1 MGKEAEE
8 GKSRAT
14 EAISISFCKTH
25 VLTFQLSRA
34 EACCSEIS
42 PQQIILPGCT
52 VAQGVCCVCWGCPGE
67 PCRRARGRG
76 AQGWAWDA
84 LPELHSR
91 LSVFRARACVMPP
104 SCQGTLVSVS
114 KAVHSAIKG
123 KGWRQRKGQEV
134 PMFNEPFIQYIQLLT

>member
-1 MGKEAEE
+1 MGKETEE
-8 GKSRAT
+8 GKSRVT
-14 EAISISFCKTH
+14 QAISIFFYKTR

-42 PQQIILPGCT
+42 PQQIILPSCT
-52 VAQGVCCVCWGCPGE
+52 VAQGVCCACWGCPVSPADVPLAEELGVGVR
-67 PCRRARGRG
+67 CTARA
-76 AQGWAWDA
+76 ASQ
-84 LPELHSR
+84 
-91 LSVFRARACVMPP
+91 LSVFRARACVMPL

-123 KGWRQRKGQEV
+123 KGWRRRKGQEV